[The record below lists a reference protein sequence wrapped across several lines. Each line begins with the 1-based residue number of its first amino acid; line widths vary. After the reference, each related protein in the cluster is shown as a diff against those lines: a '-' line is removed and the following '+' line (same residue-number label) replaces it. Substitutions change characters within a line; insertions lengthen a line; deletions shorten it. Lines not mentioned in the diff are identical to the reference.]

1 MEAMIWIGLIIL
13 FVVVEIATV
22 GLTSIW
28 FAGGALISLI
38 LCLCGV
44 GLGWQIGVF
53 FVVSLILVAFTRPWA
68 VKYLKPHLIR
78 LNQRITFLESR
89 VVTDAIGNHT
99 AVWDEAFSCWAR
111 ATLKSSVENTE
122 AGVTK
127 ETQTLEF
134 LIRQSQHWMPS
145 VTGNRILFQGNIYD
159 ITGITPDYL
168 HKDYLKLTAEA
179 RKAGQNDQY

>member
-78 LNQRITFLESR
+78 TNYEQ
-89 VVTDAIGNHT
+89 AIGENVCLT
-99 AVWDEAFSCWAR
+99 ETIREEPVPRSTRDRSGRREPAR
-111 ATLKSSVENTE
+111 ME
-122 AGVTK
+122 
-127 ETQTLEF
+127 
-134 LIRQSQHWMPS
+134 
-145 VTGNRILFQGNIYD
+145 
-159 ITGITPDYL
+159 
-168 HKDYLKLTAEA
+168 KDMRRE
-179 RKAGQNDQY
+179 RS

>member
-53 FVVSLILVAFTRPWA
+53 FVVSLVLGGIYPA
-68 VKYLKPHLIR
+68 V
-78 LNQRITFLESR
+78 
-89 VVTDAIGNHT
+89 G
-99 AVWDEAFSCWAR
+99 DEVFKAAPDPDQLR
-111 ATLKSSVENTE
+111 A
-122 AGVTK
+122 GD
-127 ETQTLEF
+127 
-134 LIRQSQHWMPS
+134 R
-145 VTGNRILFQGNIYD
+145 
-159 ITGITPDYL
+159 
-168 HKDYLKLTAEA
+168 
-179 RKAGQNDQY
+179 

>member
-53 FVVSLILVAFTRPWA
+53 FVVSLVLVAFTRPWA
-68 VKYLKPHLIR
+68 MKYLKPHLIR
-78 LNQRITFLESR
+78 TNYEQ
-89 VVTDAIGNHT
+89 AIGENVCLT
-99 AVWDEAFSCWAR
+99 ETVIIREEPALRSTRDRSGRREPAR
-111 ATLKSSVENTE
+111 ME
-122 AGVTK
+122 
-127 ETQTLEF
+127 
-134 LIRQSQHWMPS
+134 
-145 VTGNRILFQGNIYD
+145 
-159 ITGITPDYL
+159 
-168 HKDYLKLTAEA
+168 KDMRRE
-179 RKAGQNDQY
+179 RS

>member
-44 GLGWQIGVF
+44 GLGWQIGRADVISGIVGVF
-53 FVVSLILVAFTRPWA
+53 FVVSLVLVAFTRPWA

-78 LNQRITFLESR
+78 TNYEQAIGENVCLTETVDNQRGT
-89 VVTDAIGNHT
+89 GT
-99 AVWDEAFSCWAR
+99 AVYKGQEWTAR
-111 ATLKSSVENTE
+111 ASEDGKRYE
-122 AGVTK
+122 AGTIVKVKEIRGVTMYVT
-127 ETQTLEF
+127 ESGLMPQVPTTPQTE
-134 LIRQSQHWMPS
+134 QE
-145 VTGNRILFQGNIYD
+145 
-159 ITGITPDYL
+159 
-168 HKDYLKLTAEA
+168 AE
-179 RKAGQNDQY
+179 

>member
-28 FAGGALISLI
+28 FAGGALLSLI

-53 FVVSLILVAFTRPWA
+53 FVVSLILGAFTRPWA

-78 LNQRITFLESR
+78 TNYEQAIGENVCLTETVDNQRGT
-89 VVTDAIGNHT
+89 GT
-99 AVWDEAFSCWAR
+99 AVYKGQEWTAR
-111 ATLKSSVENTE
+111 ASEDGKRYE
-122 AGVTK
+122 AGMIVKVKEIRGVTMYVT
-127 ETQTLEF
+127 ESGLMPQVPTTPQTE
-134 LIRQSQHWMPS
+134 QE
-145 VTGNRILFQGNIYD
+145 
-159 ITGITPDYL
+159 
-168 HKDYLKLTAEA
+168 AE
-179 RKAGQNDQY
+179 